1 MPHLWQLLTGS
12 SRKPGFGVKFARNS
26 AGAMGTR
33 TDGRLRQDDE
43 QPCSAGVLITLC
55 ALQVCSLHCVLCR
68 YAERDIIWL
77 NDHMRAK

>member
-1 MPHLWQLLTGS
+1 MLAGEQVRHLWQLLTGS

-43 QPCSAGVLITLC
+43 QPYSAGVLITLC
-55 ALQVCSLHCVLCR
+55 ALQVCR
-68 YAERDIIWL
+68 ERH
-77 NDHMRAK
+77 HMVE